1 MSTDILNLDLSFKHE
16 KNNVGSNKK
25 VFNFQKINTKRIY
38 LPWVEKYR
46 PNKLDNIILDSI
58 TKTKIVNFIQKNEI
72 SNMIMTGHP
81 GTGKTSTI
89 KCLAKDIFKEDYK
102 ECVIELNASDNRGL
116 ETINNSII
124 HFCKKKVLTKNN
136 IPKLIILDEADNIT
150 KKAQN
155 TLTNLMEKYNN
166 TTKFAFTCN
175 DYNKLVE
182 GIQSRCI
189 IIKYNTI
196 SNIDMKNRLIEICN
210 EENVEYDDSGL
221 ESIIFI
227 AQGDARYAINCLE
240 STYFGFSKITYD
252 NVYKIC
258 EKPPQMQVLAFINQ
272 CLAGNLKS
280 AVNAILKLKNN
291 GYCNNDILLTIMSVL
306 KEMNLTETDRI
317 SMVESASN
325 AYMIVNSG
333 VDTDL
338 QLLRCICDFFKIGKK

>member
-1 MSTDILNLDLSFKHE
+1 MTDVLSIDLSLNNRKS
-16 KNNVGSNKK
+16 KNKNENPINFLK
-25 VFNFQKINTKRIY
+25 VATKRIY

-46 PNKLDNIILDSI
+46 PNNLEDIILDKI
-58 TKTKIVNFIQKNEI
+58 TKNKITNFIQKKEI

-124 HFCKKKVLTKNN
+124 HFCRKKVTTKNK

-155 TLTNLMEKYNN
+155 TLTNLMERYNS

-189 IIKYNTI
+189 ILKYNSI
-196 SNIDMKNRLIEICN
+196 SGDDMKARLINICKK
-210 EENVEYDDSGL
+210 ENIEYDEEGIK
-221 ESIIFI
+221 SIIFI
-227 AQGDARYAINCLE
+227 AQGDVRYAINCLE
-240 STYFGFSKITYD
+240 STFFGFDKITYE

-258 EKPPQMQVLAFINQ
+258 EKPPQLQVLSFINLS
-272 CLAGNLKS
+272 LAGKLQK
-280 AVNAILKLKNN
+280 AVQEILDLKNN
-291 GYCNNDILLTIMSVL
+291 GYCNNDILLTIMNVL
-306 KEMNLTETDRI
+306 KEMDISEANRI
-317 SMVESASN
+317 TMIESASN
-325 AYMIVNSG
+325 AYMIVNDG

-338 QLLRCICDFFKIGKK
+338 QLLACICDFFKVSKKN

>member
-1 MSTDILNLDLSFKHE
+1 MTNILSVDLSL
-16 KNNVGSNKK
+16 NKK
-25 VFNFQKINTKRIY
+25 NKHIVKKSINFLKVNTSRIY

-46 PNKLDNIILDSI
+46 PTNIDDIILDKI
-58 TKTKIVNFIQKNEI
+58 TKTKIINFIEKEEI

-124 HFCKKKVLTKNN
+124 HFCKKKVTTKNN

-155 TLTNLMEKYNN
+155 TLTNLMEKYK

-189 IIKYNTI
+189 ILKYN
-196 SNIDMKNRLIEICN
+196 SIDSDFMKNKLISICEKEGIDYEN
-210 EENVEYDDSGL
+210 EGI

-227 AQGDARYAINCLE
+227 AQGDVRYAINCLE
-240 STYFGFSKITYD
+240 STYFGFNKITYE

-258 EKPPQMQVLAFINQ
+258 EKPPQLQVLSFINL
-272 CLAGNLKS
+272 CLSGNLEL
-280 AVNAILKLKNN
+280 AVKEVLDLKNN
-291 GYCNNDILLTIMSVL
+291 GYCNNDILLTIMNVL
-306 KEMNLTETDRI
+306 KEMNI
-317 SMVESASN
+317 S
-325 AYMIVNSG
+325 
-333 VDTDL
+333 
-338 QLLRCICDFFKIGKK
+338 

>member
-1 MSTDILNLDLSFKHE
+1 MTDVLSIDLSLGNTKSKR
-16 KNNVGSNKK
+16 KNKNPINFLK
-25 VFNFQKINTKRIY
+25 VATKRIY

-46 PNKLDNIILDSI
+46 PNNLEDIILDKI
-58 TKTKIVNFIQKNEI
+58 TKTKIVNFIEKKEI

-89 KCLAKDIFKEDYK
+89 KCLAKDIFKDDYK

-124 HFCKKKVLTKNN
+124 HFCRKKVTTKNN

-155 TLTNLMEKYNN
+155 TLTNLMERYNS

-189 IIKYNTI
+189 ILKYNSIT
-196 SNIDMKNRLIEICN
+196 NADMKSKLINICN
-210 EENVEYDDSGL
+210 KENIEYDDEGI

-227 AQGDARYAINCLE
+227 AQGDVRYAINCLE
-240 STYFGFSKITYD
+240 STFFGFNKITYQ

-258 EKPPQMQVLAFINQ
+258 EKPPQLQVLSFINL
-272 CLAGNLKS
+272 CLSGNLEK
-280 AVNAILKLKNN
+280 AVQEILDLKNN
-291 GYCNNDILLTIMSVL
+291 GYCNNDILLTIMNVL
-306 KEMNLTETDRI
+306 KEMNISEDNRI
-317 SMVESASN
+317 SMIESASN
-325 AYMIVNSG
+325 AYMIVNDG

-338 QLLRCICDFFKIGKK
+338 QLLACICDFFKLGKKN

>member
-1 MSTDILNLDLSFKHE
+1 MTDILSVDLSL
-16 KNNVGSNKK
+16 NNKRNKTVVKKSISFLK
-25 VFNFQKINTKRIY
+25 VNTSRIY

-46 PNKLDNIILDSI
+46 PTNIDDIILDKI
-58 TKTKIVNFIQKNEI
+58 TKTKIVNFIEKEEI

-124 HFCKKKVLTKNN
+124 HFCKKKVTTKSN

-155 TLTNLMEKYNN
+155 TLTNLMEKYNK

-189 IIKYNTI
+189 ILKYN
-196 SNIDMKNRLIEICN
+196 SIDNDYMKGRLISIC
-210 EENVEYDDSGL
+210 EKEGIEYESEGI

-227 AQGDARYAINCLE
+227 AQGDVRYAINCLE
-240 STYFGFSKITYD
+240 STYFGFNKITYE

-258 EKPPQMQVLAFINQ
+258 EKPPQLQVLSFINL
-272 CLAGNLKS
+272 CLSGNLEL
-280 AVNAILKLKNN
+280 AVKEVLDLKNN
-291 GYCNNDILLTIMSVL
+291 GYCNNDILLTIMNVL
-306 KEMNLTETDRI
+306 KEMNI
-317 SMVESASN
+317 SESNRMNMIESASN
-325 AYMIVNSG
+325 AYMIVNDG

-338 QLLRCICDFFKIGKK
+338 QLLACICDFFKLGKKE

>member
-1 MSTDILNLDLSFKHE
+1 MNDVLSIDLSLT
-16 KNNVGSNKK
+16 NKK
-25 VFNFQKINTKRIY
+25 SKKKNAINFLKVATKRIY

-46 PNKLDNIILDSI
+46 PSNLEDIILDKI
-58 TKTKIVNFIQKNEI
+58 TKTKIVNFIEKKEI

-124 HFCKKKVLTKNN
+124 HFCRKKVTTKNK

-155 TLTNLMEKYNN
+155 TLTNLMERYNS

-189 IIKYNTI
+189 ILKYNSIT
-196 SNIDMKNRLIEICN
+196 NCDMKSKLINIC
-210 EENVEYDDSGL
+210 EKENIEYDDKGI

-227 AQGDARYAINCLE
+227 AQGDVRYAINCLE
-240 STYFGFSKITYD
+240 STYFGFNKITYE

-258 EKPPQMQVLAFINQ
+258 EKPPQLQVLSFINL
-272 CLAGNLKS
+272 CLAGNLEK
-280 AVNAILKLKNN
+280 AVQEILDLKNN
-291 GYCNNDILLTIMSVL
+291 GYCNNDILLTIMNVL
-306 KEMNLTETDRI
+306 KEINISEANRI
-317 SMVESASN
+317 SMIESASN
-325 AYMIVNSG
+325 AYMIVNDG

-338 QLLRCICDFFKIGKK
+338 QLLACICDFFKLGKKN

>member
-1 MSTDILNLDLSFKHE
+1 MTDVLSIDLSL
-16 KNNVGSNKK
+16 NKK
-25 VFNFQKINTKRIY
+25 SKKKNAINFLKVATKRIY

-46 PNKLDNIILDSI
+46 PSCLDDIILDKI
-58 TKTKIVNFIQKNEI
+58 TKTKIVNFIGKKEI

-89 KCLAKDIFKEDYK
+89 KCLAKDIFKDYYK

-124 HFCKKKVLTKNN
+124 HFCRKKVTTKNK

-155 TLTNLMEKYNN
+155 TLTNLMERYNS

-189 IIKYNTI
+189 ILKYNSIT
-196 SNIDMKNRLIEICN
+196 NNDMKNKLINICKK
-210 EENVEYDDSGL
+210 EDIEYDNEGI

-227 AQGDARYAINCLE
+227 SQGDVRYAINCLE
-240 STYFGFSKITYD
+240 STFFGFNKITYE

-258 EKPPQMQVLAFINQ
+258 EKPPQLQVLSFINL
-272 CLAGNLKS
+272 CLAGNLQK
-280 AVNAILKLKNN
+280 AVQEILDLKNN
-291 GYCNNDILLTIMSVL
+291 GYCNNDILLTIMNVL
-306 KEMNLTETDRI
+306 KEMNISESNRI
-317 SMVESASN
+317 NMIESASN
-325 AYMIVNSG
+325 AYMIVNDG

-338 QLLRCICDFFKIGKK
+338 QLLACICDFFRIGKKN

>member
-1 MSTDILNLDLSFKHE
+1 MSTNILSLDLSF
-16 KNNVGSNKK
+16 NKK
-25 VFNFQKINTKRIY
+25 NTSKSNNTLFNFQKIDTKRIY

-46 PNKLDNIILDSI
+46 PTKLKNIILDDI
-58 TKTKIVNFIQKNEI
+58 TRTKIVNFISKKEI

-89 KCLAKDIFKEDYK
+89 KCLAKDIFKTNYK
-102 ECVIELNASDNRGL
+102 EYVIELNASDNRGL

-124 HFCKKKVLTKNN
+124 HFCRKKVNTINN

-155 TLTNLMEKYNN
+155 TLTNLMEKFNK

-189 IIKYNTI
+189 ILKYNTI
-196 SNIDMKNRLIEICN
+196 NNNDMKKKLIEICN
-210 EENVEYDDSGL
+210 FEKVLYEDSGL

-227 AQGDARYAINCLE
+227 AQGDVRYAINCLE
-240 STYFGFSKITYD
+240 STYFGFNKITYD

-258 EKPPQMQVLAFINQ
+258 EKPPQLQVLAFINQ
-272 CLAGNLKS
+272 CLAGNLKI
-280 AVNAILKLKNN
+280 AVNEVLKLKNN
-291 GYCNNDILLTIMSVL
+291 GYCNNDILLTIMNVL
-306 KEMNLTETDRI
+306 KEMKINVANRI

-325 AYMIVNSG
+325 AYMIVNAG

-338 QLLRCICDFFKIGKK
+338 QLLRCICDFYKINKN

>member
-1 MSTDILNLDLSFKHE
+1 MTDVLSIDLSLGNTKSKR
-16 KNNVGSNKK
+16 KNKNPINFLK
-25 VFNFQKINTKRIY
+25 VATKRIY

-46 PNKLDNIILDSI
+46 PNNLEDIILDKI
-58 TKTKIVNFIQKNEI
+58 TKTKIVNFIEKKEI

-89 KCLAKDIFKEDYK
+89 KCLAKDIFKDDYK

-124 HFCKKKVLTKNN
+124 HFCRKKVTTKNN

-155 TLTNLMEKYNN
+155 TLTNLMERYNS

-189 IIKYNTI
+189 ILKYNSIT
-196 SNIDMKNRLIEICN
+196 NADMKSKLINICN
-210 EENVEYDDSGL
+210 KENIEYDDEGI

-227 AQGDARYAINCLE
+227 AQGDVRYAINCLE
-240 STYFGFSKITYD
+240 STFFGFNKITYQ

-258 EKPPQMQVLAFINQ
+258 EKPPQLQVLSFINL
-272 CLAGNLKS
+272 CLSGNLEK
-280 AVNAILKLKNN
+280 AVQEILDLKNN
-291 GYCNNDILLTIMSVL
+291 GYCNNDILLTIMNVL
-306 KEMNLTETDRI
+306 KEMNISEANRI
-317 SMVESASN
+317 SMIESASN
-325 AYMIVNSG
+325 AYMIVNDG

-338 QLLRCICDFFKIGKK
+338 QLLACICDFFKLGKKN